1 MNETIMLPVDYQDET
16 IELPLTIVP
25 QGYTYQL
32 HIEVEE
38 RTLIF
43 EKDDQGDYRVIDM
56 TGGQEHVSKSLVL
69 AILETL
75 QAL

>member
-1 MNETIMLPVDYQDET
+1 MNEVIMLPVEHQGET

-32 HIEVEE
+32 HVEVQGK
-38 RTLIF
+38 TLIF

-56 TGGQEHVSKSLVL
+56 SANQDHVSKSLVM
-69 AILETL
+69 AILATL
-75 QAL
+75 QSL